1 MIDDANPE
9 LSQPSPDERPVRH
22 PLVQRLLRVVIVV
35 GVLALILP
43 SVLSAFTTQA
53 RTAELACRT
62 IVSSYQLRGVT
73 AVAKLELIAPAG
85 PGWYCVARE
94 TDGTETVLAYLG
106 LIPGLSNLP
115 EPGVPA

>member
-22 PLVQRLLRVVIVV
+22 PLVQRLLRVVIVI

-62 IVSSYQLRGVT
+62 IVRSRMS
-73 AVAKLELIAPAG
+73 ASMM
-85 PGWYCVARE
+85 W
-94 TDGTETVLAYLG
+94 
-106 LIPGLSNLP
+106 
-115 EPGVPA
+115 